1 MKNSSEENELLNLNA
16 KQESDHLLDN
26 DIDVT
31 SDRLAGVDVSKSDE
45 EKDSL
50 LQKNPAHFTKH
61 SQHLKNTLINKAK
74 INRANLSLK
83 IESGIY
89 RQSAGSSF
97 SPSTPGQSTPKPI
110 HVVVFLKEGTDY
122 KLYLEKGKLTTAG
135 EIKTMMIEKLKIP
148 DNAKHFFAIWLIS
161 QHLELQLKDRHIPFL
176 LRKQWHDLLISFSY
190 CEEQEAILD
199 EPVLVFQRSS
209 FLNEKDEEKV
219 SDDVVTKRLFEE
231 ARHNI
236 LNARYPVPVSDAEML
251 GGILAR
257 IDEGPYDESIHKPGY
272 FKNLLSKYLPQYAFS
287 TNKIIQ
293 YFNVSA
299 EHRLFA
305 RYKEVSDRSKETC
318 ERTFLNYCRSL
329 PFYGC
334 AFFKG
339 IISIDDKTLWRSPE
353 KNIKIGINRHGL
365 SLFKSSKDELIIF
378 LPYDDISWGLL
389 AKEDENG
396 MDSLCLEFDCKKQTQ
411 QIFIESKQARMMD
424 SMIESCVKYM
434 EKLKIPKT
442 PTSLDYS
449 KLSDISFSLEKKTQF
464 SLSRP
469 FKIQ

>member
-16 KQESDHLLDN
+16 KQESDHLLGN
-26 DIDVT
+26 DVDVT
-31 SDRLAGVDVSKSDE
+31 SDSLAVVDITKSDE
-45 EKDSL
+45 EKDLL
-50 LQKNPAHFTKH
+50 LQKNPAHFTK
-61 SQHLKNTLINKAK
+61 HLKNTLINKAK

-83 IESGIY
+83 IESGVY

-97 SPSTPGQSTPKPI
+97 SPSTPGQCTPKPI

-236 LNARYPVPVSDAEML
+236 LNARYPIPVSDAEML

-257 IDEGPYDESIHKPGY
+257 IDEGPYDESVHKPGY
-272 FKNLLSKYLPQYAFS
+272 FK
-287 TNKIIQ
+287 
-293 YFNVSA
+293 
-299 EHRLFA
+299 
-305 RYKEVSDRSKETC
+305 
-318 ERTFLNYCRSL
+318 
-329 PFYGC
+329 C

-339 IISIDDKTLWRSPE
+339 LISMDDKTLWRSPE
-353 KNIKIGINRHGL
+353 KNIKIGINRLGL

-389 AKEDENG
+389 AKEDENS

-424 SMIESCVKYM
+424 AMIESCVKYM

-469 FKIQ
+469 FKI